1 MSSKVKCTCGWSWN
15 KSDSSKKD
23 MYVCH
28 ECGRDNSNNMKNGGW
43 LDNYGEEENAN
54 ESSVSLPDGYVG
66 MGNDTQGRKSSP
78 AWGGQ
83 FQSGGEL
90 LQSKESTSVNKKPFN
105 KKELQNIIKDETER
119 TRTGYVK
126 NYRAEANK
134 IEKFLP
140 TKETVDFFNKIKKD
154 AGPELFTALLNIQN
168 KQGNP
173 SINVGTNKGLPF
185 HNRKN
190 YNPFTNEVN
199 IPNSP
204 EILDDIYNYLSEVS
218 HANQSLSEVIPK
230 FLKNDIP
237 GYLKAF
243 TSKGETSE
251 NVQKYVYDNPN
262 TVENYTHGKI
272 EPSLINQIENYDYS
286 NHWPISK
293 EEESREYNL
302 IENKLKSGNKNLQM
316 GGSIPGAVGFSYAR
330 TNSPAPSEGKY
341 AKKTMAS
348 AQDGSKVK
356 YGTPEYEEAYN
367 KGEVLSSTGERSP
380 ITLDEV
386 TVQNTYKKDK
396 NWLEQYADKI
406 TEENKDAGVMGAI
419 FGTPLSAVTSL
430 PQMFATKSITGE
442 MQRPSEAMDIQNPYG
457 AMAVDAFL
465 DPTNLIG
472 AGLLTKENALSKLAT
487 IKKSKIL
494 PKLSKSLEIGPL
506 PKNTDVTPW
515 YSNIKNKIFGEP
527 NLDKSYIHDDIKQMV
542 QTDEGRKRLINMGV
556 DPSKIRKLLIIESP
570 SRVEWPSVKS
580 VSKHPIGSH
589 YSPKKNQIVMDAG
602 DLSNPYA
609 DMSIGQTREH
619 EVGHWLQDA
628 FIKQSGN
635 REKFLNK
642 MVTQGKLTKD
652 RADELLNFDTKNF
665 ATPIDEELINL
676 FPKDAP
682 MKGKWNSRITN
693 PINYFHREYPGYIYS
708 KAGNNRNIGTQ
719 MKLEPLAYAREFR
732 TRLVES
738 GYLENKYDP
747 ITEDMVNDF
756 LQKDLKNADVEDG
769 MSRISSFATPKEVP
783 KLTNIL
789 NRLPAAVPVAV
800 GLGAA
805 SQMEKQKD
813 GGIIKDDR
821 GQWDHPGEITEI
833 GSNDITMEGVPYDV
847 LGISDTGDAKL
858 MKPGKNYKFK
868 GKKVTEYPMAKN
880 GMRQEQKGLQ
890 NLDNLTNFTNYNT
903 KQPGGWLDQF
913 N

>member
-23 MYVCH
+23 MYICH

-66 MGNDTQGRKSSP
+66 MGNDTQGRNSSP

-83 FQSGGEL
+83 FQDGGEL

-105 KKELQNIIKDETER
+105 KKELKNIIKDETER

-140 TKETVDFFNKIKKD
+140 TKETVEFFNKIKKD

-173 SINVGTNKGLPF
+173 SVNIGTNKGLPF

-243 TSKGETSE
+243 TSRGETSE

-262 TVENYTHGKI
+262 TVENYTHQKI

-302 IENKLKSGNKNLQM
+302 IENKLKGGNKNLQM

-330 TNSPAPSEGKY
+330 TNSPAPSKGKY

-348 AQDGSKVK
+348 AKNG
-356 YGTPEYEEAYN
+356 
-367 KGEVLSSTGERSP
+367 RW
-380 ITLDEV
+380 LD
-386 TVQNTYKKDK
+386 
-396 NWLEQYADKI
+396 
-406 TEENKDAGVMGAI
+406 
-419 FGTPLSAVTSL
+419 
-430 PQMFATKSITGE
+430 
-442 MQRPSEAMDIQNPYG
+442 
-457 AMAVDAFL
+457 
-465 DPTNLIG
+465 
-472 AGLLTKENALSKLAT
+472 
-487 IKKSKIL
+487 
-494 PKLSKSLEIGPL
+494 
-506 PKNTDVTPW
+506 
-515 YSNIKNKIFGEP
+515 
-527 NLDKSYIHDDIKQMV
+527 SY
-542 QTDEGRKRLINMGV
+542 
-556 DPSKIRKLLIIESP
+556 
-570 SRVEWPSVKS
+570 
-580 VSKHPIGSH
+580 
-589 YSPKKNQIVMDAG
+589 
-602 DLSNPYA
+602 
-609 DMSIGQTREH
+609 
-619 EVGHWLQDA
+619 
-628 FIKQSGN
+628 
-635 REKFLNK
+635 
-642 MVTQGKLTKD
+642 
-652 RADELLNFDTKNF
+652 
-665 ATPIDEELINL
+665 
-676 FPKDAP
+676 
-682 MKGKWNSRITN
+682 
-693 PINYFHREYPGYIYS
+693 
-708 KAGNNRNIGTQ
+708 
-719 MKLEPLAYAREFR
+719 
-732 TRLVES
+732 
-738 GYLENKYDP
+738 
-747 ITEDMVNDF
+747 
-756 LQKDLKNADVEDG
+756 EDG
-769 MSRISSFATPKEVP
+769 GV
-783 KLTNIL
+783 
-789 NRLPAAVPVAV
+789 
-800 GLGAA
+800 
-805 SQMEKQKD
+805 
-813 GGIIKDDR
+813 IKDDR

-847 LGISDTGDAKL
+847 LGISDTGDTKL

-880 GMRQEQKGLQ
+880 GLRQEQKGLQ

-903 KQPGGWLDQF
+903 KQPGGWLD
-913 N
+913 NL

>member
-442 MQRPSEAMDIQNPYG
+442 MQRPSEAMNIQNPYG
-457 AMAVDAFL
+457 AMAVDAVL
-465 DPTNLIG
+465 DPANLVG
-472 AGLLTKENALSKLAT
+472 AGLLTKEKALSRIAASKESGVLSNAYKLNRNSFKTNSNNFYRQVDNTTYNEGLESGIIKRKQEIGNRGVKGIDINLNKSFGDDAYYNKGSLYYKDNKNLPYLFEANLPEEKFIPKVNGRT
-487 IKKSKIL
+487 RKYTTENTSVRVSKEPVSINDPNIKK
-494 PKLSKSLEIGPL
+494 
-506 PKNTDVTPW
+506 
-515 YSNIKNKIFGEP
+515 Y
-527 NLDKSYIHDDIKQMV
+527 
-542 QTDEGRKRLINMGV
+542 
-556 DPSKIRKLLIIESP
+556 
-570 SRVEWPSVKS
+570 
-580 VSKHPIGSH
+580 
-589 YSPKKNQIVMDAG
+589 KKD
-602 DLSNPYA
+602 
-609 DMSIGQTREH
+609 
-619 EVGHWLQDA
+619 WLQ
-628 FIKQSGN
+628 
-635 REKFLNK
+635 
-642 MVTQGKLTKD
+642 
-652 RADELLNFDTKNF
+652 
-665 ATPIDEELINL
+665 
-676 FPKDAP
+676 
-682 MKGKWNSRITN
+682 
-693 PINYFHREYPGYIYS
+693 GY
-708 KAGNNRNIGTQ
+708 
-719 MKLEPLAYAREFR
+719 
-732 TRLVES
+732 
-738 GYLENKYDP
+738 
-747 ITEDMVNDF
+747 
-756 LQKDLKNADVEDG
+756 
-769 MSRISSFATPKEVP
+769 KEVP
-783 KLTNIL
+783 KK
-789 NRLPAAVPVAV
+789 
-800 GLGAA
+800 
-805 SQMEKQKD
+805 ED
-813 GGIIKDDR
+813 GGVIKDDR